1 MTYPELVLKRK
12 NYNLQIPGLINP
24 SCYDHGKFDSDS
36 YLEPWAKWQNSIPA
50 EILVIGQDWGG
61 VDYYRKNNG
70 KDNSLN
76 PTCRNLIR
84 LFEVVNI
91 NIGSPEMPGSS
102 GRVHFT
108 NIIPFLRT
116 GQMQGDLNRILNQK
130 LINEIAEE
138 FTAPLISI
146 VKPRIII
153 TLGTVPLR
161 AVLSIFKIKPQ
172 YHTLKEFVSG
182 SPLNLDSGLYLF
194 PMYHCGSSGANRNRK
209 LELQKQD
216 WLRIL
221 DKL

>member
-12 NYNLQIPGLINP
+12 KYNLQIPGLINP
-24 SCYDHGKFDSDS
+24 SCYDDGKFDSDC
-36 YLEPWAKWQNSIPA
+36 YLEPWAKWQNSVPA
-50 EILVIGQDWGG
+50 EIMVIGQDWGG
-61 VDYYRKNNG
+61 IDYYERNNG
-70 KDNSLN
+70 NDNSQN

-84 LFEVVNI
+84 LFDVIKI
-91 NIGSPEMPGSS
+91 NIGTPELPVNS

-130 LINEIAEE
+130 LINEIAEH

-153 TLGTVPLR
+153 TLGIAPLR

-172 YHTLKEFVSG
+172 YQTLKKFVACP
-182 SPLNLDSGLYLF
+182 PLTLDSELYLF
-194 PMYHCGSSGANRNRK
+194 PMFHCGSSGVNRNRK
-209 LELQKQD
+209 MEFQIED
-216 WLRIL
+216 WSRIL
-221 DKL
+221 GML